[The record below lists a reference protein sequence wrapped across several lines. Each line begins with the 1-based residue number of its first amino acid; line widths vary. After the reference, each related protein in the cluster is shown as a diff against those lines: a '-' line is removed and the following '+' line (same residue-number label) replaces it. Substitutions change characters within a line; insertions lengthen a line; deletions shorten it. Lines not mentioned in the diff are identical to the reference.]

1 MPCKFRRYVVKR
13 YSRKSAN
20 IKLSVLP
27 QHDSLVDSAVQT
39 DLQFNTDVDMPYLGT
54 ETVDIEQDSVAVQTD
69 TDLSETTSVET
80 QTEVIEKQDVE
91 LQANELDE
99 MMICI
104 GNSDEKFHPLV
115 AKHKGVFKDVTGLY
129 F

>member
-1 MPCKFRRYVVKR
+1 MPRKFRRYVVKR

-54 ETVDIEQDSVAVQTD
+54 ETVDIEQDS
-69 TDLSETTSVET
+69 
-80 QTEVIEKQDVE
+80 
-91 LQANELDE
+91 
-99 MMICI
+99 
-104 GNSDEKFHPLV
+104 
-115 AKHKGVFKDVTGLY
+115 
-129 F
+129 

>member
-1 MPCKFRRYVVKR
+1 MPRKFRRYVVKR

-54 ETVDIEQDSVAVQTD
+54 ET
-69 TDLSETTSVET
+69 
-80 QTEVIEKQDVE
+80 
-91 LQANELDE
+91 
-99 MMICI
+99 
-104 GNSDEKFHPLV
+104 
-115 AKHKGVFKDVTGLY
+115 
-129 F
+129 